1 MNYNVLIVDDASF
14 VRMLIRQVLFR
25 LAPISPLEAKNGLE
39 AIEIYKTNRPE
50 LTIMDITMPELDGL
64 SALKEI
70 RSFDPAAK
78 IIMCSAVS
86 RGDIVRKALE
96 LGASDFIAKPFALDE
111 LGTMVKKYLCRVS

>member
-1 MNYNVLIVDDASF
+1 MSCNVLIVDDASF

-25 LAPISPLEAKNGLE
+25 VAHIDPLEAKNGFE
-39 AIEIYKTNRPE
+39 AIELYKENRPA

-70 RSFDPAAK
+70 LSFDPAAK
-78 IIMCSAVS
+78 IIMCSAVA
-86 RGDIVRKALE
+86 RGDIIREAMD

-111 LGTMVKKYLCRVS
+111 LGIMVKKHLYLVS